1 MMIDFG
7 GVLDV
12 LPGLV
17 WTTEADGRCDFV
29 NRGWGQYTGLELEK
43 AIDHGWQ
50 AAIHPD
56 DLSPLMW
63 SWDLIKQSGAAKEI
77 DVRLRRFDGEYRW
90 FVFRSSP
97 SHQRDQRNQRW
108 CWLGL
113 AADESETI
121 DGRLRRL
128 LDMLPIQAGFMGPSG
143 ASEYANR
150 QTLTDYGMTQEELRQ
165 WTMTGWFHPDDDQE
179 LNAHLTPLLTTGKT
193 FDASLRMRYK
203 DGNFRWTRALAVP
216 CRDAQGNVVR
226 YFTCQIDVTELKRAE
241 ALLAAEVML
250 LETVARGERL
260 RQILDA
266 LSLQAET
273 LCSACIC
280 SILVVAPDRKHF
292 ELAAGPNLPDEYN
305 AIFDGKIIDGG
316 CDPSSLAVIEK
327 APIVSKEIGADPRW
341 KGSVW
346 PSLMD
351 RFGYSSC
358 WSMPIMSASNEVS
371 GIFAIY
377 RREPVSPTTPEQEL
391 IDRFTKIAGIAISRA
406 QADEALQAR
415 ERDLREAYANLE
427 LQVGLLQQLPVSA
440 WTLKPDGTF
449 DFVNQIWLEFSGQT
463 LDFVRSHPEAWM
475 AAVHPEDREMAAK
488 SFWEGVR
495 SGQGFS
501 FETRSLRA
509 KDGSYRRHLQQA
521 VVLHDGEGKVLRF
534 VGTTTDIDDQK
545 RAEETL
551 RQAQSELAHVARVA
565 TLNAMTASIAH
576 EVSQPLSGILTNANT
591 GLRMLAAEPPNVAGA
606 VETARRTIRD
616 ANRASEVVKRLRAMF
631 SKEGSAMELVDLN
644 DAARE
649 VITLSASELQRRGAF
664 LKSALADNLPLVS
677 GDRVQL
683 QQVILNLL
691 LNAADAMTEV
701 EDRPRT
707 ILVQTGLHDGG
718 SVKLA
723 VRDSG
728 VGVDPN
734 AVEKLFEAFY
744 TTKPNGMGVGLSVCR
759 SIIKRHDGRLWVEA
773 NDGPGA
779 TFSFC
784 IPSTASDRA

>member
-7 GVLDV
+7 GVLDA

-29 NRGWGQYTGLELEK
+29 NRGWSQYTGLGLEK
-43 AIDHGWQ
+43 AIDHEWQ
-50 AAIHPD
+50 TAIHPD
-56 DLSPLMW
+56 DLSPLMR
-63 SWDLIKQSGAAKEI
+63 SWNLIKQSGAVKEI

-90 FVFRSSP
+90 FVFRPSP
-97 SHQRDQRNQRW
+97 PLRHDMRKQRW

-128 LDMLPIQAGFMGPSG
+128 VDTLPIQAGFMGPSG

-150 QTLTDYGMTQEELRQ
+150 QTLTDYGMTQEELGR
-165 WTMTGWFHPDDDQE
+165 WTMSGWFHPDDDQE
-179 LNAHLTPLLTTGKT
+179 LNAHLTPLLTTGKI

-203 DGNFRWTRALAVP
+203 DGNYRWTRALAVP

-250 LETVARGERL
+250 LEMVARGERL

-273 LCSACIC
+273 LCSGCIC
-280 SILVVAPDRKHF
+280 SILVVAPDSKHF
-292 ELAAGPNLPDEYN
+292 DLAAGPNLPDEYN
-305 AIFDGKIIDGG
+305 AILGGKIIDRGYG
-316 CDPSSLAVIEK
+316 PISLAVIEK
-327 APIVSKEIGADPRW
+327 APVASTDIGADPRW
-341 KGSVW
+341 KGSPW

-351 RFGYSSC
+351 RFGYASC
-358 WSMPIMSASNEVS
+358 WSMPIMSASDEVS
-371 GIFAIY
+371 GIFAIH
-377 RREPVSPTTPEQEL
+377 RREPVGPTTQEQEL
-391 IDRFTKIAGIAISRA
+391 IDRFTKIAGIAINRA
-406 QADEALQAR
+406 RADEALQAR
-415 ERDLREAYANLE
+415 ERDLREAYAKLE
-427 LQVGLLQQLPVSA
+427 LQVSLLQQLPVGA
-440 WTLKPDGTF
+440 WTLTPDGMP
-449 DFVNQIWLEFSGQT
+449 DFVNQVWLEFSGQT
-463 LDFVRSHPEAWM
+463 LEFVRSHPEAWL
-475 AAVHPEDREMAAK
+475 AAVHPEDREIAAR

-509 KDGSYRRHLQQA
+509 KDGNYRRHLQQA
-521 VVLHDGEGKVLRF
+521 VVLRDGEGKVLRF

-576 EVSQPLSGILTNANT
+576 EVSQPLSGILTNAKT